1 MALSMLTP
9 LLAFIFFV
17 GAIYLS
23 TSTMLE
29 KRYQR
34 AIELIQQGK
43 WYQAEHALKM
53 VSNYHDVP
61 VLEKY
66 ARAMVKLDL
75 AGEPIKEQD
84 YQEILEILHQIPDQ
98 YQGNFKEEIAQFK
111 RSLLEQSGVEHWAL
125 QYERGPYDGVKLVKV
140 GNRHIY
146 VELETLQPPFGDI
159 PVEK

>member
-1 MALSMLTP
+1 MALNMLIP
-9 LLAFIFFV
+9 LLAFLFFV

-53 VSNYHDVP
+53 VSNYNDVP

-66 ARAMVKLDL
+66 AQAMVRLDL
-75 AGEPIKEQD
+75 AWEPIKEED
-84 YQEILEILHQIPDQ
+84 YQEVLEILHQIPDE
-98 YQGNFKEEIAQFK
+98 YQGSFQEEIAQFK
-111 RSLLEQSGVEHWAL
+111 RSLLEQSGIGSP
-125 QYERGPYDGVKLVKV
+125 QYERSPYAGVKLVKV
-140 GNRHIY
+140 GNKHIY

-159 PVEK
+159 PVDK